1 MTLFDEEDFRRDATI
16 QTVWYALWNESNQQ
30 EDAEG
35 IPFRNG
41 IRTDTVL
48 FKPLYSVDDMTAEQ
62 YAARG
67 IAIDGL
73 NHIYNTD
80 GTPKTAARSWYHTMK
95 KYLDPSRVVPKEEG
109 SHKDVIELRL
119 GEQYLIAAESAHYLG
134 DDMAAARYI
143 DNLRVRARKTQM
155 VSQ

>member
-119 GEQYLIAAESAHYLG
+119 ES
-134 DDMAAARYI
+134 
-143 DNLRVRARKTQM
+143 NT
-155 VSQ
+155 